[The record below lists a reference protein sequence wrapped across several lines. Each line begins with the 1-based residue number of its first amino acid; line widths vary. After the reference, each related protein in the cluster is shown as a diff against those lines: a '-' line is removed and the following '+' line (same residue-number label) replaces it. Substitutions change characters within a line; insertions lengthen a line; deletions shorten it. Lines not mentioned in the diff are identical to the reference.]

1 MDTST
6 INLSALALSAD
17 RPQKVGDAYLKFRL
31 DLQTPAVLL
40 MKQVQE
46 VLVLPANRLTPM
58 PNMPPCVM
66 GLMNR
71 RSRILWVVDLP
82 QMLGLPFSHSYT
94 QQYNLVI
101 LRAGTIALGALV
113 QRVEGMVWL
122 PQEQVMPPTNHVP
135 PHLVSYLRGCILQDR
150 EILLV
155 LDAEAILQSS
165 HFRQD
170 SPMHHYA
177 N

>member
-6 INLSALALSAD
+6 LNPSALVLPTE

-31 DLQTPAVLL
+31 DLHTPAVLL

-46 VLVLPANRLTPM
+46 VIVLPANRLTPM
-58 PNMPPCVM
+58 PNMPACVM

-71 RSRILWVVDLP
+71 RSRILWVIDLP
-82 QMLGLPFSHSYT
+82 QLLGLQYSYFYT

-101 LRAGTIALGALV
+101 LRTGTIALGALV

-122 PQEQVMPPTNHVP
+122 PKEQVLAPTNHVP
-135 PHLVSYLRGCILQDR
+135 SHLVAYLRGCVLQER
-150 EILLV
+150 EITLV

-165 HFRQD
+165 HFRQ
-170 SPMHHYA
+170 S
-177 N
+177 